1 MNNVFVSDQNK
12 LAKAND
18 FATGVGKLLQHSRL
32 FVAWL
37 ATGIAAG
44 AYETAH
50 KYALERVQFGKPIA
64 GF

>member
-1 MNNVFVSDQNK
+1 MFVPNHNK
-12 LAKAND
+12 LGKGED
-18 FATGVGKLLQHSRL
+18 FATGVGLVLQHSRL
-32 FVAWL
+32 YVAWL

-50 KYALERVQFGKPIA
+50 KYALERIQFGKPIA